1 MSQTISQIHSL
12 LDRLEGEIELTR
24 ESVSMQA
31 LSGLELPDILRD
43 IIDLLFPHLTPY
55 KLPFTC
61 ISSGILSLPVERRW
75 CARVLGECKPG

>member
-43 IIDLLFPHLTPY
+43 VIDLLSPHITTY
-55 KLPFTC
+55 QAASTAT
-61 ISSGILSLPVERRW
+61 RR
-75 CARVLGECKPG
+75 RI